1 MKFLNRFL
9 ENVHQKLPSL
19 AAVFLMLP
27 VLILA
32 WFVAK
37 EPFLSVASGD
47 LSCYVLSGKLFSE
60 NFNTIHAGSGL
71 DQPTIGKWLFWF
83 SVMALL
89 SLPYATTVRWICRR
103 GNIVGYLAYVIPVIL
118 LCVFLLCILSW
129 PICWLIQYVHSM
141 GFTPRKV
148 CGLIYGVAGCAM
160 VIGFLFRAIRKPK
173 NEQENI

>member
-47 LSCYVLSGKLFSE
+47 LSRYVLSGKLFSE

-71 DQPTIGKWLFWF
+71 DQPTIVLQREVVVIYPGYTRLIDRLRCPILADGEEFVSCGSRGLVD
-83 SVMALL
+83 SVSDNM
-89 SLPYATTVRWICRR
+89 
-103 GNIVGYLAYVIPVIL
+103 
-118 LCVFLLCILSW
+118 
-129 PICWLIQYVHSM
+129 
-141 GFTPRKV
+141 
-148 CGLIYGVAGCAM
+148 
-160 VIGFLFRAIRKPK
+160 
-173 NEQENI
+173 